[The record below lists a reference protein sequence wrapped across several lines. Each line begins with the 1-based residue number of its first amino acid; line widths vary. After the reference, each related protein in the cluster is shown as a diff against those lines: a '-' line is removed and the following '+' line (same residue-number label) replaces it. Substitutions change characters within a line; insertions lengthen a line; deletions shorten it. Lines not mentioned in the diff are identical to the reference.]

1 MDSDGTISARK
12 GDASRKGYKVQY
24 STSSVQLRDDIIWIV
39 RSLGGVSNYSTDR
52 RRGEKAINGRK
63 MSANYDNY
71 EVHINLPNNINPFSL
86 SRKRVMYDDY
96 VATVKRE
103 PIKIVRSIEFDHYWD
118 GHCITVEAADHLYLT
133 NDFIVTH
140 NSALVAWIIE
150 WGMATRVDTKGVVT
164 ANTENQLK
172 TKTWAEL
179 AKWHRISVTED
190 WFTLTATALF
200 SKDPMYEKTWRFDMI
215 PWSEKNTEAFA
226 GLHNK
231 GKRVILIFDEASS
244 IPDPIWEV
252 SEGAMTDGNTELIW
266 VAFGN
271 PTKNTG
277 RFKDCFGIYRHRW
290 HTSKVDSRTAS
301 MTNKVKL
308 QEWVDDYGEDSDF
321 VRVRVRGEFPR
332 AGNAQYISSEHVNNA
347 VEREVDV
354 AFGASK
360 LMGVD
365 VARFGE
371 DRTVI
376 SRLHGRKLEEIH
388 KFTGLDTME
397 VASKVAEF
405 MNLYKP
411 DAVFIDE
418 IGIGAGVV
426 DRLKQLGFDIIG
438 VTSSNKAD
446 DERQYFNKRAE
457 MWGRMKT
464 WIAGADIPQD
474 QDLIDDLIGPE
485 YGYDSKMRI
494 QLEKKSDMKKRG
506 LASPDCFIGD
516 TLITTSTGDVR
527 IDKINIGDVVV
538 TPFGNRKVLA
548 TFEIEYPVKK
558 LATFS
563 GLTGKPD
570 HKIFTLNRGFIRLD
584 SLIDSDHTEK
594 NSIWRLLLWRTL
606 SLCFTRGQ
614 SIGFKQQGIT
624 ISQGNTWM
632 ERGRSIGGSGLKNM
646 ELSLMGS
653 LFTMLMEIGKIITWK
668 ILKRLRLVNIIVITC
683 SKGSKTLSLLKETR
697 LSYLLRRKVLR
708 LGIAVQKAW
717 HGIVRMVRQHGTNEL
732 QHPVYAQCAVRNM
745 NHSSH
750 QEVDFVPTSA
760 NKKELIKN
768 TKHYQQYACGAEKT
782 FSRTS
787 MPLQSI
793 VQKSVAIGID
803 KVKLYNIEVE
813 HDNVYYAN
821 GMLVENCADSIS
833 LCFAYD
839 TPPMATY
846 DHEDLMP
853 EWADDF

>member
-1 MDSDGTISARK
+1 VNQDLMDDISSFAQNPLGFVYYAWEWGKDTLEDFDGPDEWQRDVLQRMGEKLQAGESHGAVIQEAVSSGHGVGKILSNFTYLDTPDGYRCWGDIEVGDRVFGSDGLPTKVTAKYPHKDWPFYKVGFSDGTNAYAGLEHQWQVTTNVDRKHINQKRVVTTDEMIGNLNRGYQIPLTSSVEYEPSQVPLDPYVIGYILGNGSMRTKGAVKISCYDEEVYEVIASKLPEGFSLNGSSKNYLHISQGKHTGGKTNKVVEALSDLGLHGKCGIDKFVPDKYKFNSSEVRIGILRGLMDSDGTISARK

-506 LASPDCFIGD
+506 LASPDIGD
-516 TLITTSTGDVR
+516 
-527 IDKINIGDVVV
+527 
-538 TPFGNRKVLA
+538 
-548 TFEIEYPVKK
+548 
-558 LATFS
+558 
-563 GLTGKPD
+563 
-570 HKIFTLNRGFIRLD
+570 
-584 SLIDSDHTEK
+584 
-594 NSIWRLLLWRTL
+594 SIA
-606 SLCFTRGQ
+606 LCF
-614 SIGFKQQGIT
+614 S
-624 ISQGNTWM
+624 
-632 ERGRSIGGSGLKNM
+632 
-646 ELSLMGS
+646 
-653 LFTMLMEIGKIITWK
+653 
-668 ILKRLRLVNIIVITC
+668 
-683 SKGSKTLSLLKETR
+683 
-697 LSYLLRRKVLR
+697 
-708 LGIAVQKAW
+708 
-717 HGIVRMVRQHGTNEL
+717 
-732 QHPVYAQCAVRNM
+732 
-745 NHSSH
+745 
-750 QEVDFVPTSA
+750 
-760 NKKELIKN
+760 
-768 TKHYQQYACGAEKT
+768 
-782 FSRTS
+782 
-787 MPLQSI
+787 
-793 VQKSVAIGID
+793 
-803 KVKLYNIEVE
+803 
-813 HDNVYYAN
+813 
-821 GMLVENCADSIS
+821 
-833 LCFAYD
+833 YD